1 MKKKFR
7 GKVSLQGKVIRK
19 EYRAG
24 DVRCLFRYSLVY
36 YIRKLLHWNLEKWM
50 LHKIR
55 EAEIKGKIKPLA
67 QRVSEN
73 LIVTVGKQHV
83 AELLA
88 GITSTSFNY
97 IRVGDSSQT
106 PALTDTDIIGAL
118 TLGKQVTD
126 RFRTTNK
133 ACFSTFAGSAEGN
146 GTWAECVLATA
157 LSGGTIL
164 CRALFTTFV
173 KDSSKTET
181 VDWEITCG

>member
-1 MKKKFR
+1 MEKKLK
-7 GKVSLQGKVIRK
+7 GKISHQGRVIRK
-19 EYRAG
+19 EYATK
-24 DVRCLFRYSLVY
+24 DVQRLFRFSLVY

-50 LHKIR
+50 LRKIR
-55 EAEIKGKIKPLA
+55 EAELKGKIKSL
-67 QRVSEN
+67 QRQVIQN
-73 LIVTVGKQHV
+73 LIVTVGKYHD

-88 GITSTSFNY
+88 GITTASFNY
-97 IRVGDSSQT
+97 TRVGNSSQT
-106 PALTDTDIIGAL
+106 PALTDTDIIGTL

-126 RFRTTNK
+126 RFRTANK
-133 ACFSTFAGSAEGN
+133 AVFSTFAGSAEGN

-157 LSGGTIL
+157 LSGGIIL